1 MRKPHYWLV
10 TNIENMS
17 SQNIILGNIKLQT
30 TKDVKNGR
38 EVRKY
43 NEHLHP
49 PQPLF
54 CIKNDD
60 NTLIKLVKKLLNYKM
75 NKLTGEMHIKK
86 Y

>member
-54 CIKNDD
+54 FFAS
-60 NTLIKLVKKLLNYKM
+60 KM
-75 NKLTGEMHIKK
+75 TTIP
-86 Y
+86 